1 MIYKTVFFGYIAA
14 AIAVVAALVL
24 ILIMRRQDRQYERKK
39 LLSLTGALV
48 GSVCMNTMYFLS
60 FFDSLTTLNARYK
73 PFERVTDILCSFVIN
88 LFLFLYMY
96 HTAKDADRNSE
107 GDHSPPGSAEKLF
120 RPALAVLIGGFL
132 FAGIVYACFVT
143 DEYRVTSGHQVLA
156 ETAQI
161 VLTAVICL
169 VTAVYGWLACRNK
182 EGPWK
187 GIVGM
192 VVINIITAIYN
203 CIGSMALFM
212 NLYNYFNWTGTRD
225 MNTWF
230 FVLSDVLLLL
240 IVVWYFREQNDM
252 DRPGPETGGPDFG
265 KAGQTAFAPDTPVIP
280 GDLGLTPRETEIAE
294 RILQR
299 QTYREIA
306 EELTISEHTVKRHVH
321 NIYEKAGVSRR
332 DELIR
337 KLKETE

>member
-107 GDHSPPGSAEKLF
+107 GDHSPRGAAEKLL
-120 RPALAVLIGGFL
+120 RPMLAVLIGGFL

-143 DEYRVTSGHQVLA
+143 EEYRVTSGHQILV

-161 VLTAVICL
+161 VLTIVICL

-187 GIVGM
+187 EIAGL
-192 VVINIITAIYN
+192 VVVNIITAIYN

-212 NLYNYFNWTGTRD
+212 NFYSYLNWSGARD

-240 IVVWYFREQNDM
+240 IVMWYFRAQNEAD
-252 DRPGPETGGPDFG
+252 
-265 KAGQTAFAPDTPVIP
+265 QTAFAPDAPAIP
-280 GDLGLTPRETEIAE
+280 ESLGLTPRETEIAE